1 MTQLS
6 DNSALTND
14 VHVMF
19 LDAPNDADA
28 YSKNLFD
35 QIFWVKDITDT
46 SYKYVYADEINK
58 SLPVKWMKCGRLTG
72 QTLCDLV
79 YRPVDMVE
87 SPEEKE
93 AFDRISREQ
102 QINAMAAVIRTC
114 PTNSSTGIAT
124 LLHEAGCSMK
134 TPIVRK

>member
-6 DNSALTND
+6 DNSAFTD
-14 VHVMF
+14 DF
-19 LDAPNDADA
+19 SDAPYDSDA
-28 YSKNLFD
+28 YAMSPLGHL
-35 QIFWVKDITDT
+35 IWVKDITDT
-46 SYKYVYADEINK
+46 SYKYVYADEIK
-58 SLPVKWMKCGRLTG
+58 EGDPVKWFSCGLSRPLEG
-72 QTLCDLV
+72 VV

-93 AFDRISREQ
+93 AFERISRDQ
-102 QINAMAAVIRTC
+102 QIDAMAAVIRTC

-134 TPIVRK
+134 NPIVRK